1 MLNANQ
7 VKPGAVILTGNA
19 PHIVQNVVKQS
30 PSARG
35 AKTLYKIKAKNLLN
49 GQNSNL
55 TCTEDDQFAE
65 PNFAIRPSQYLYN
78 DGANAVFLDL
88 ESFEQY
94 EIPASSLEEQLA
106 YLSENMEGIG
116 TLILEEKA
124 IGIKLPEVVEMMLAE
139 CDPAIKGATAT
150 ARAKTAKTQTGLVV
164 QVPEYMATGEKIRI
178 KTDTGMSRPG
188 LIPATAL

>member
-7 VKPGAVILTGNA
+7 VKPGVVIHIGNA
-19 PHIVQNVVKQS
+19 PHIVQNVVKQT

-49 GQNSNL
+49 SQNTNL
-55 TCTEDDQFAE
+55 TCTEDDTFAE

-78 DGANAVFLDL
+78 DGANAVFLDI

-94 EIPASSLEEQLA
+94 EIPADSLDEQLA

-116 TLILEEKA
+116 VLILEEKA
-124 IGIKLPEVVEMMLAE
+124 IGVRLPDVVEMVLAE

-150 ARAKTAKTQTGLVV
+150 ARAKTAKTQTGLMV
-164 QVPEYMATGEKIRI
+164 QVPEYMAAGEKIRV
-178 KTDTGMSRPG
+178 KTETGECLGR
-188 LIPATAL
+188 A